1 MCTKC
6 GINQVVDRFIIDKE
20 LGYCGDCAD
29 ILRLGE
35 TKEARKME
43 ATAQAKAAAA
53 DGVAAE
59 APGVEP
65 DEDEDEDDDGAA
77 VDVD

>member
-6 GINQVVDRFIIDKE
+6 GINQVQDRFIIDKE
-20 LGYCGDCAD
+20 LGYCADCAD

-43 ATAQAKAAAA
+43 ANAQAKAASTTESAGSEA
-53 DGVAAE
+53 SDEEGDGDS
-59 APGVEP
+59 
-65 DEDEDEDDDGAA
+65 DEDGDSDSE
-77 VDVD
+77 